1 MPATLGNTTVR
12 EGLFASTRWTLVL
25 DAAANASGTAKSALE
40 ELCRSYWPAIYAF
53 VRRRG
58 YGPQDAQDLT
68 QSFFQHVLENET
80 LRRAS
85 REKGRFR
92 NFLLGALKMC
102 LADEHARR
110 HALKRGGAVHFISVD
125 ELEAEELHHQQI
137 SRDLSPDESLDAR
150 WARLLLDR
158 AIATLRAEFMSKG
171 KAETFD
177 ALLPFLA
184 GEKADSSYE
193 TVAKRLG
200 VGTSAVKSLI
210 HRLRRQFATAVRR
223 EIMHTVSAPHEVD
236 DELQQLRT
244 VFSRTA
250 ERKIA

>member
-1 MPATLGNTTVR
+1 MPTVLGDTTVR

-25 DAAANASGTAKSALE
+25 EAGANTPGAAKAALE
-40 ELCRSYWPAIYAF
+40 ELCGIYWPAIYAF
-53 VRRRG
+53 LRRRG
-58 YGPQDAQDLT
+58 YDPQDAQDLT

-92 NFLLGALKMC
+92 NFLLGALKLC

-125 ELEAEELHHQQI
+125 ELESEELHHQQI
-137 SRDLSPDESLDAR
+137 ARDLSPDESLDAR

-158 AIATLRAEFMSKG
+158 AIAMLRAEFMSKG

-177 ALLPFLA
+177 VLSPFLA

-193 TVAKRLG
+193 TIAKRLG

-223 EIMHTVSAPHEVD
+223 EIMQTVSAPHEVD
-236 DELQQLRT
+236 DELRQLRT
-244 VFSRTA
+244 VFARTA
-250 ERKIA
+250 ERQIA